1 MIDVQV
7 ACTEIEALLRSEITT
22 MQGFVGD
29 IDEDIEKPPN
39 DDRVKA
45 YWVLYAGPGQLDST
59 RIVPGIAVSSL
70 SFTVTVA
77 GGTPNRALFGIGQV
91 RKALAGAEIASGLI
105 SEQPF
110 DVGPLRVDNAVT
122 PSRHFSPIQYLL
134 EP

>member
-1 MIDVQV
+1 MIDVRV
-7 ACTEIEALLRSEITT
+7 AGDEIEALLRSEITT
-22 MQGFVGD
+22 MQGFRGEINEV
-29 IDEDIEKPPN
+29 IETPPG

-45 YWVLYAGPGQLDST
+45 YWVLHAGPGVLGNDRLYPSSLVT
-59 RIVPGIAVSSL
+59 SL
-70 SFTVTVA
+70 SFQVTVA
-77 GGTPNRALFGIGQV
+77 GGTPDRTLFGVEQV

-110 DVGPLRVDNAVT
+110 DSGPLRIDTEVT